1 MPYLKHQF
9 GQTFYQ
15 LRGSKR
21 SSGLP
26 IICLHGGPGGHSR
39 FMTDL
44 FKLADNRQV
53 VIYDQIGGGR
63 SSPTGKKLWKVQT
76 FVRELE
82 LLVRH
87 LGFKQ
92 FHLFGASW
100 GTTLALEYYLKGSNR
115 SKVASLVFQSPMFS
129 ASDWQRDAN
138 QLIAKLPARERKVI
152 RYCHE
157 IDATDSKV
165 YEDAMNLY
173 YARHVCRNKAKLKH
187 RAVVKNS
194 HGNQVYEYMWGASEF
209 SATGTLKNYN
219 KVSQLKK
226 IACTTL
232 LICGEYDEARPNTAK
247 QYVKK
252 ISNAAFVEIENASH
266 AILTEKPTQLIRTIR
281 QFVNRIDKTAKQ

>member
-44 FKLADNRQV
+44 FRLADNRQV
-53 VIYDQIGGGR
+53 VIYDQVGGGR
-63 SSPTGKKLWKVQT
+63 SSPTGKKRWKVQT
-76 FVRELE
+76 FVHELE
-82 LLVRH
+82 LLVEH

-100 GTTLALEYYLKGSNR
+100 GTTLALEYYLKGRNR
-115 SKVASLVFQSPMFS
+115 SNVASLVFQSPMFS
-129 ASDWQRDAN
+129 AADWQRDAN
-138 QLIAKLPARERKVI
+138 QLIAKLPAKERKVI

-165 YEDAMNLY
+165 YQDAMALY
-173 YARHVCRNKAKLKH
+173 YTRHVCRNKAKSKR
-187 RAVVKNS
+187 RAAVKNPN
-194 HGNQVYEYMWGASEF
+194 GNQVYEYMWGASEF
-209 SATGTLKNYN
+209 SATGTLKNYS
-219 KVSQLKK
+219 KVSQLGK
-226 IACTTL
+226 IGCPTL
-232 LICGEYDEARPNTAK
+232 FICGEFDEARPNTAK
-247 QYVKK
+247 QYAKK
-252 ISNAAFVEIENASH
+252 ITNADFVEIKNASH
-266 AILTEKPTQLIRTIR
+266 AILTERPTQLVKTIR
-281 QFVNRIDKTAKQ
+281 SFVARIDTEK

>member
-1 MPYLKHQF
+1 
-9 GQTFYQ
+9 
-15 LRGSKR
+15 
-21 SSGLP
+21 
-26 IICLHGGPGGHSR
+26 
-39 FMTDL
+39 MTDL

-63 SSPTGKKLWKVQT
+63 SKPPRAKKLWKVQT

-165 YEDAMNLY
+165 YEDAMKLY
-173 YARHVCRNKAKLKH
+173 YAP
-187 RAVVKNS
+187 
-194 HGNQVYEYMWGASEF
+194 
-209 SATGTLKNYN
+209 
-219 KVSQLKK
+219 
-226 IACTTL
+226 ACL
-232 LICGEYDEARPNTAK
+232 
-247 QYVKK
+247 
-252 ISNAAFVEIENASH
+252 
-266 AILTEKPTQLIRTIR
+266 
-281 QFVNRIDKTAKQ
+281 